1 MKVDGYFE
9 GGKTEITVARRMP
22 NGKLI
27 LGFYLVDLWCL
38 GVKDTFYRVD
48 ITIPE
53 YQDLLGTMNSEVNM
67 IACQPKEAF
76 NMIYAS
82 IEFAENFGFKPHKDF
97 KITSGLLDPPDQIE
111 YMDIETG
118 LDGKP
123 CYYSG
128 PDDNVEAILKKLD
141 ANPGRGNYTY
151 MGIDTLSGFEDG
163 DFASL
168 EELFPPQKVEEYLHK
183 VPQKYKMEFTMQVV
197 IAKLTGKYLGGDFT
211 SLGKEYDE
219 ELVLDI
225 TESYEAA
232 LQEIMKVEGLAQH
245 EFDEVEQNANE
256 VMVRLVI
263 NRIIKHG
270 GVAYLF
276 EKEYRP
282 LPISF
287 DPDEIKDMEQG
298 SELEKEMMAAFPPE
312 YVLKNL
318 FTELAVHFINDHYDG
333 NPPDIIDDASVRD
346 MIITRVV
353 YFFELSGKGL
363 EPIFDSKEGMEE
375 YCRKTCADIFNN
387 FGKDYR

>member
-1 MKVDGYFE
+1 MAKSRQRKKKKKTTSRPSLKPENLIIKCARNFPIYECLKVDGHFE

-38 GVKDTFYRVD
+38 GVKGTFYHSG

-53 YQDLLGTMNSEVNM
+53 YQNILGTMTSELKM
-67 IACQPKEAF
+67 IACEPKEAF

-82 IEFAENFGFKPHKDF
+82 IEFAETFGFKPHKDF

-118 LDGKP
+118 LNGMP

-128 PDDNVEAILKKLD
+128 PEDNVDAILKKLD
-141 ANPGRGNYTY
+141 ANPGQGNYTY
-151 MGIDTLSGFEDG
+151 MNFDTLPDFEDG
-163 DFASL
+163 DFASV
-168 EELFPPQKVEEYLHK
+168 EDLFPQQKVDEYLQK
-183 VPQKYKMEFTMQVV
+183 VPEKYKLEFMMQVV
-197 IAKLTGKYLGGDFT
+197 IARLIGEYLGGDYT
-211 SLGKEYDE
+211 ALDEEYDE
-219 ELVLDI
+219 ELVFDI

-232 LQEIMKVEGLAQH
+232 LLEIIKLEGLAQH
-245 EFDEVEQNANE
+245 EFDEVEQNVHE

-282 LPISF
+282 LPIRACLRFSF
-287 DPDEIKDMEQG
+287 
-298 SELEKEMMAAFPPE
+298 
-312 YVLKNL
+312 
-318 FTELAVHFINDHYDG
+318 
-333 NPPDIIDDASVRD
+333 R
-346 MIITRVV
+346 
-353 YFFELSGKGL
+353 
-363 EPIFDSKEGMEE
+363 
-375 YCRKTCADIFNN
+375 
-387 FGKDYR
+387 